1 MTPRALLL
9 ALLTCL
15 LLAVGAP
22 AAHAAGAECAGADV
36 DPATATLG
44 QTTGATLCL
53 VNAERTSRGL
63 KALTRDGRLDTAARR
78 HTADMVERQYFA
90 HRSPEGRHPA
100 DRIRAAGYLTSAT
113 AWVVGENLA
122 WGTYDRGTPRAIV
135 KAWMGSPGHRANI
148 LDRRYR
154 EIGLGVAAGNPVLG
168 DGEGATYATTFGQ
181 VARARRARR

>member
-1 MTPRALLL
+1 MTLRALLL

-15 LLAVGAP
+15 ALALAAP
-22 AAHAAGAECAGADV
+22 VASAAGAECANADV
-36 DPATATLG
+36 DPETVG
-44 QTTGATLCL
+44 QAQVIDATLCL
-53 VNAERTSRGL
+53 VNGQRTSRGL
-63 KALTRDGRLDTAARR
+63 GALTRNGRLDAAARR
-78 HTADMVERQYFA
+78 HSSDMVERRYFA
-90 HRSPEGRHPA
+90 HRSPEGRQPA

-122 WGTYDRGTPRAIV
+122 WGTYDRATPRAIV
-135 KAWMGSPGHRANI
+135 KAWMGSPGHRANM

-168 DGEGATYATTFGQ
+168 NDAGATYATTFGQ